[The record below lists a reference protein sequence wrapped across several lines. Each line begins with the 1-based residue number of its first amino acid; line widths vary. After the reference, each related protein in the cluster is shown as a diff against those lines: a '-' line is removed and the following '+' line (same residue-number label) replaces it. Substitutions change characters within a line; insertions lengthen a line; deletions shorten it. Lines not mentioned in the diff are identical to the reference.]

1 MEKILKPKAGLKA
14 KLPAAQSAEKAAAL
28 VKADGQELTLRDAAQ
43 LLKEIQKGWEQDG
56 KELSLDE
63 LETVSGGAD
72 RDWLKEGCA
81 ATVEAGSWCGTN
93 DSCVWIDVQYDHP
106 PVKDPCPQCGGQ
118 MYMDRVEYE
127 SKGNAYYYRKCLR
140 CGCVQKSRK

>member
-1 MEKILKPKAGLKA
+1 MEKRFKPKAELKA
-14 KLPAAQSAEKAAAL
+14 KLRSAKSEEEAAAL
-28 VKADGQELTLRDAAQ
+28 LKDAGVDEPLAGR
-43 LLKEIQKGWEQDG
+43 LWNEISRSREG

>member
-1 MEKILKPKAGLKA
+1 MKNESMMKEELKLKLLQAKSAEEVAGLLKNA
-14 KLPAAQSAEKAAAL
+14 GMDESK
-28 VKADGQELTLRDAAQ
+28 AAQ
-43 LLKEIQKGWEQDG
+43 LLKEIQKGWEQEG

>member
-1 MEKILKPKAGLKA
+1 MKNESMMKEELKPKLLQAKSAEEGAGLLKNAGMDESKA
-14 KLPAAQSAEKAAAL
+14 
-28 VKADGQELTLRDAAQ
+28 GQIWNESSSHRKD
-43 LLKEIQKGWEQDG
+43 

>member
-1 MEKILKPKAGLKA
+1 MEKIFKPKAELKA
-14 KLPAAQSAEKAAAL
+14 KLRSAKSEEEAAAL
-28 VKADGQELTLRDAAQ
+28 LKDAGVDEPLAGR
-43 LLKEIQKGWEQDG
+43 LWNEISRSREG